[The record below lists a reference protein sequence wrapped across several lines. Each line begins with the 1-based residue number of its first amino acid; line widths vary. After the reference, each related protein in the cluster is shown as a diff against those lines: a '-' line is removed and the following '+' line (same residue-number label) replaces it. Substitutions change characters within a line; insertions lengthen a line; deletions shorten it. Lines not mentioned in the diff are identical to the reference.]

1 MWNLIKQLKH
11 QAGIMQAA
19 AVFLAMI
26 IIIATATDCVEGA
39 AIAAVDPSA
48 PAVAEFYLP
57 GWVVVARVLS
67 SSFVFSTMV
76 IWKWRG
82 LDGVLEDIDVDTAP
96 PVIYASPPLPRL
108 EPCEPGG
115 AEPLNPAHVT
125 TILNQI

>member
-48 PAVAEFYLP
+48 PAVAESYLP

-67 SSFVFSTMV
+67 SSLVFSTMV

-82 LDGVLEDIDVDTAP
+82 PDGLLEEVDTAP
-96 PVIYASPPLPRL
+96 PVIYASPPYPPSRAL
-108 EPCEPGG
+108 
-115 AEPLNPAHVT
+115 
-125 TILNQI
+125 